1 MDAIIMTSIT
11 YTKVIDDIA
20 YLTLNNGTY
29 NTIDDA
35 IFLDLDSFKT
45 LINRNPQ
52 LKGLVIMGEGRHF
65 SSGANLNNI
74 KNSSENISLLESSL
88 NIGKEILNYIET
100 LPLITVAV
108 IKGICF
114 GAGVEIAMSCDYRV
128 CSKNSKFSFP
138 ESENGFMPGLGGC
151 VRLPKIV
158 GKKKAL
164 KLILS
169 SEIIDSEEASK
180 IGLVDKVVAKGKELD
195 EAISIINYLTNDRS
209 VEQVRDICSLVK
221 KQSSIDEKVLS
232 DESKYFSKLVQTKFA
247 NH

>member
-35 IFLDLDSFKT
+35 IFLDLDRFKMF
-45 LINRNPQ
+45 INQNPQ

-74 KNSSENISLLESSL
+74 KNNSKNVNLLEDSL
-88 NIGKEILNYIET
+88 NRGKEILNYIET

-138 ESENGFMPGLGGC
+138 ESENGFIPGLGGC
-151 VRLPKIV
+151 LRLPKIV
-158 GKKKAL
+158 GKKEAL

-169 SEIIDSEEASK
+169 SVIIDSEEANM
-180 IGLVDKVVAKGKELD
+180 IGLVDKVVAKGEALD

-209 VEQVRDICSLVK
+209 IEQVRNICSLVK
-221 KQSSIDEKVLS
+221 KQALIDKNALN
-232 DESKYFSKLVQTKFA
+232 DESKYFSKLVQTKFD